1 MGRQVDNFFFFLF
14 NFFWMYF
21 LVIISSSRWYLPERE
36 YIVHLQ
42 IMLAA
47 SMSNAFD
54 YHHSWQYLLF
64 PSKTISCEMAAIKLN
79 VYSVLLI

>member
-1 MGRQVDNFFFFLF
+1 MFF
-14 NFFWMYF
+14 F

-36 YIVHLQ
+36 YIFHLQ
-42 IMLAA
+42 IMIAA

-54 YHHSWQYLLF
+54 YHHSQQYLLF
-64 PSKTISCEMAAIKLN
+64 SCETISHEMAAIN